1 MKVRSSKNI
10 IKSGIKIKERIK
22 KLLGKKK
29 LNGNNLQNDKSN
41 ISSDQNDWE
50 WHPDVYH

>member
-1 MKVRSSKNI
+1 MKIRLSKNI

-29 LNGNNLQNDKSN
+29 SEDNNLQNDKSD
-41 ISSDQNDWE
+41 ISSDQSDWE